1 MRFVP
6 HNKRENKQIH
16 NPVLLNSPFFPQY
29 SPNLSEYSTTIGL
42 ISQPNS
48 KKKFIS
54 FFFFNNKKKTVLNG

>member
-6 HNKRENKQIH
+6 HNKKGKQTDSQ
-16 NPVLLNSPFFPQY
+16 PRAFEFSVFFPQY

-48 KKKFIS
+48 KKKIH
-54 FFFFNNKKKTVLNG
+54 FFFLF